1 MGVGHSET
9 ARRCVRST
17 AIASRRRE
25 AVRAHLGSVD
35 AAKSPSLVA
44 RRIASL
50 SRRRDVAVRYRALE
64 GPPAIIHLPRGRSG
78 SAIGIPTYTL
88 QEVCQSLRGRGFHCR
103 PTHCR
108 RQPEPAGGTCSSRG
122 AANVLARKPCSEPR
136 PHSCAACL
144 VGSLWC
150 VHHSREWKTSV
161 GCPPEASI
169 DARAW
174 GVPHL
179 FPATMRL
186 QSILGSGGSL

>member
-1 MGVGHSET
+1 MLCQVSCH
-9 ARRCVRST
+9 CVEASGGCPC
-17 AIASRRRE
+17 ASR
-25 AVRAHLGSVD
+25 
-35 AAKSPSLVA
+35 
-44 RRIASL
+44 L
-50 SRRRDVAVRYRALE
+50 SRRGQGTLNCSSTRRFIVASQRRSRKLSRSG
-64 GPPAIIHLPRGRSG
+64 GPPAIIHLPRGRPG
-78 SAIGIPTYTL
+78 GAIGIPTYTL

-103 PTHCR
+103 PTHRR
-108 RQPEPAGGTCSSRG
+108 RQPRPAGGTCSSRG

-144 VGSLWC
+144 VGSLRC
-150 VHHSREWKTSV
+150 VHHGREWKTSV
-161 GCPPEASI
+161 GCPPEISI